1 MSGAIESAA
10 KTASG
15 QPVWILEKDQ
25 LLVNPHRFFISSA
38 IPDQAEEHLNRLERR
53 VEALESQLKRYL

>member
-1 MSGAIESAA
+1 MKSMIESAA

-15 QPVWILEKDQ
+15 QPVWILEKGQ

-38 IPDQAEEHLNRLERR
+38 VPDQAQEHLNRLERR
-53 VEALESQLKRYL
+53 VEALESQRKRYL